1 MEKAAKAAA
10 PKAPRAARVEDTA
23 ATPTATALERV
34 VRAALERVVR
44 AAPRVVRVGV
54 EDMAAILTAIVS
66 EKVKIAITQVFVAM
80 ASSA

>member
-34 VRAALERVVR
+34 VRAA
-44 AAPRVVRVGV
+44 PRVARAGV
-54 EDMAAILTAIVS
+54 EDMAAILTATRKLVS
-66 EKVKIAITQVFVAM
+66 KKVTIAITQVFVAM

>member
-1 MEKAAKAAA
+1 M
-10 PKAPRAARVEDTA
+10 EDTA

-54 EDMAAILTAIVS
+54 EDMAAILTATRARDPFVS
-66 EKVKIAITQVFVAM
+66 QKVQIAIT
-80 ASSA
+80 